1 MKFALPKLGLG
12 LDNQQRHQLKL
23 MLAFTFVFALMSAL
37 SQAATTGTEWQAMAD
52 MVIGWIE
59 GYLGIFL
66 AVASFSIVIVIGISK
81 GTAMPALV
89 GIAVAICC
97 VMGPSIIQGMFTAV
111 I

>member
-1 MKFALPKLGLG
+1 MKFALPKLGL
-12 LDNQQRHQLKL
+12 DSAQKHQLMM
-23 MLAFTFVFALMSAL
+23 MLAFTFVFALMSTM
-37 SQAATTGTEWQAMAD
+37 SQAAQTGTEWQAMAD

-66 AVASFSIVIVIGISK
+66 AVASFSIGIVIGISK

>member
-1 MKFALPKLGLG
+1 MKQLTQYFKKFDLTSQKGQMLMMLTALVLCMVLTS
-12 LDNQQRHQLKL
+12 L
-23 MLAFTFVFALMSAL
+23 T
-37 SQAATTGTEWQAMAD
+37 QAATTGTEWQDMAD

-66 AVASFSIVIVIGISK
+66 AIASFSIGMVLGISK

-89 GIAVAICC
+89 GVAVAIGC
-97 VMGPSIIQGMFTAV
+97 VMGPGIIQGMFTAV